1 MIKLIIKQF
10 VILTLLLSIL
20 LYFYNYYYPVTAFD
34 PLISVVF
41 LSVITALLV
50 FGLCQLNLIFPTFT
64 AFGFLAVIMIKL
76 LAISIYL
83 LPHIKGEEIYPKSDL
98 LYFSIPYFAYLLFEA
113 LIVIKLLNKK

>member
-1 MIKLIIKQF
+1 MIKLFIKQF
-10 VILTLLLSIL
+10 VTLTFLLSVV
-20 LYFYNYYYPVTAFD
+20 LYFYNYQFPVTAFD
-34 PLISVVF
+34 PLISF
-41 LSVITALLV
+41 LFLFVATALLV
-50 FGLCQLNLIFPTFT
+50 YGFFKLNEIFPTYT

-98 LYFSIPYFAYLLFEA
+98 FFFSIPYFSYLIFEA